1 MRQLSNKLQCLAALA
16 AFFIG
21 FSAPVEAAEK
31 IDLEADFIFAADESM
46 ETEDYYELEA
56 SLNFEFDIEDDFEV
70 ALDLEADRFEV
81 EIDELSFKW
90 KARQYAYLLFGKF
103 ENSLTLDEYMSAGDR
118 PFGTKSPVSNL
129 LDTHGYV
136 SSAPGVRVYWKYD
149 KDSLPIAYF
158 LEAAFLPAHT
168 EMRVDLG
175 FLWHFNGK
183 DSYAGI
189 MACYLPYALHEL
201 WEELE
206 EESDRELH
214 NFVVDLVWADHS
226 GRLVYG
232 FETTAGSNLHDP
244 IGLINTPGK
253 GERSWF
259 LGGDSYL
266 GYRLQPGKIDWMPA
280 LRVSV
285 LFPELT
291 VMEANQIEVR
301 WGNYL
306 RFSKDIKLHVDGGLA
321 IITRYDGDTLYTRL
335 DPLWA
340 LNFRVEI

>member
-1 MRQLSNKLQCLAALA
+1 MRQLSNKLQCLAVLT

-21 FSAPVEAAEK
+21 FTAPVEAAEK
-31 IDLEADFIFAADESM
+31 IDLEADFGFAADESM

-56 SLNFEFDIEDDFEV
+56 SLKFEFDIEDDFEV

-90 KARQYAYLLFGKF
+90 KARDYAYLLFGKF
-103 ENSLTLDEYMSAGDR
+103 ENALTLDEYMSAGDR

-129 LDTHGYV
+129 LDTHGYT
-136 SSAPGVRVYWKYD
+136 SSALGVKAYRKY
-149 KDSLPIAYF
+149 KQEGRPLSYF

-175 FLWHFNGK
+175 FLYHFNGEE
-183 DSYAGI
+183 SYAGI
-189 MACYLPYALHEL
+189 MACYLPYALHEY
-201 WEELE
+201 WLE
-206 EESDRELH
+206 EEDEGETH
-214 NFVVDLVWADHS
+214 NFVVNLAWADHET
-226 GRLVYG
+226 RLVYG
-232 FETTAGSNLHDP
+232 LEATAGSNLLDP

-259 LGGDSYL
+259 LGGDAYL

-280 LRVSV
+280 VRVSV

-291 VMEANQIEVR
+291 VMEANQVEVR
-301 WGNYL
+301 WGNFI

-321 IITRYDGDTLYTRL
+321 VITRYDGDTLYTRL

-340 LNFRVEI
+340 VNFRVEI

>member
-1 MRQLSNKLQCLAALA
+1 MHQNLRNFMCFGSLLILIVAFSVPLQ
-16 AFFIG
+16 
-21 FSAPVEAAEK
+21 AAEK
-31 IDLEADFIFAADESM
+31 IDLDASFSFAADESM
-46 ETEDYYELEA
+46 ETEDYYDLEA
-56 SLNFEFDIEDDFEV
+56 SLKFEFDIEDDFEV
-70 ALDLEADRFEV
+70 GLDLEADRFEV

-90 KARQYAYLLFGKF
+90 KAREYAYLLFGKF
-103 ENSLTLDEYMSAGDR
+103 ENALTLDEYMSAGNR

-129 LDTHGYV
+129 LDTHGYTG
-136 SSAPGVRVYWKYD
+136 SAAGARVYWKYD
-149 KDSLPIAYF
+149 QDSLPIAYF
-158 LEAAFLPAHT
+158 FEAAFLPAHT

-175 FLWHFNGK
+175 FLYHFAGE

-189 MACYLPYALHEL
+189 MACYLPYALHEY
-201 WEELE
+201 WLE
-206 EESDRELH
+206 EDAEGETH
-214 NFVVDLVWADHS
+214 NFVVDLVWANHES
-226 GRLVYG
+226 RLVYG
-232 FETTAGSNLHDP
+232 LEATAGSNLLDP

-259 LGGDSYL
+259 LSGDGYL
-266 GYRLQPGKIDWMPA
+266 GYRLQPGKFDWMPA

-306 RFSKDIKLHVDGGLA
+306 KFSKDIKLHVDGGVG

-340 LNFRVEI
+340 INFRVEI